1 MRSWSFRLATIA
13 GTEVRIHFTFLFL
26 LLFFFWLGASEGGLG
41 MALETMGFIVAVFTC
56 VLLHEFGHVT
66 AARRYGIRTPDIT
79 LLPIGGVAR
88 LERMPREPAHELVVA
103 LCGPLVNI
111 VIGGLIYLTLLVL
124 HMHMPTVKDIQMDLG
139 HGEFLAELM
148 VWNGYMV
155 AFNMVPAFPMDG
167 GRVLRA
173 VLAMFMNY
181 GKATRTAASI
191 GQMIAVFAFVA
202 VLFRPGN
209 PGNYLLLIIALFIFM
224 SAGQEASMVTQEET
238 TRGLRVRDAMVTDF
252 HTLGRGATLQDA
264 VTLLLNGTQ
273 HDFPVVDADG
283 RFVGLLLRKGLI
295 GALAEHG
302 LSYPAVTAMQPCE
315 ARLQPMDDLNSA
327 MQLLRGS
334 SCQVLP
340 VLDPGSE
347 KLVGLLTTENI
358 GEMMMVRAAL
368 TNAA

>member
-1 MRSWSFRLATIA
+1 MKSWSFRLTTIA
-13 GTEVRIHFTFLFL
+13 GTEVRIHFTFLL
-26 LLFFFWLGASEGGLG
+26 LLVYFFWLGASQGGLG

-66 AARRYGIRTPDIT
+66 AARRYGILTPDIT

-103 LCGPLVNI
+103 ICGPLVNV
-111 VIGGLIYLTLLVL
+111 VIAGLLYAVLLL
-124 HMHMPTVKDIQMDLG
+124 LNLHMPTMVDIEMDLV
-139 HGEFLAELM
+139 HGGFLTELM
-148 VWNGYMV
+148 VWNLFMV
-155 AFNMVPAFPMDG
+155 AFNMIPAFPMDG

-173 VLAMFMNY
+173 LLAMFMGY
-181 GKATRTAASI
+181 GQATRTAASI

-202 VLFRPGN
+202 MLFRPGN
-209 PGNYLLLIIALFIFM
+209 PLLLIIALFIFM
-224 SAGQEASMVTQEET
+224 SAGQEANMVTQEET

-252 HTLGRGATLQDA
+252 HTLGRGATLQEA

-273 HDFPVVDADG
+273 HDFPIVDSEG
-283 RFVGLLLRKGLI
+283 RFVGLLQRQGLI

-302 LSYPAVTAMQPCE
+302 LQHPAVTAMQPCE
-315 ARLQPMDDLNSA
+315 TMLHPMDDLNSA
-327 MQLLRGS
+327 MQLLRSS
-334 SCQVLP
+334 SCPMLP
-340 VLDPGSE
+340 VLDPDSE